1 MIESKEDSQKGKEVI
16 MKSNMISG
24 NCPGNDSFMR
34 MYRFIRDINNKLSAK
49 NFKVS
54 VPNSNMTLINFN
66 RVEVS
71 EEFFRELEKVFD
83 EIADVISYCPLFES
97 TKNDND

>member
-1 MIESKEDSQKGKEVI
+1 MCTQQEIYRI
-16 MKSNMISG
+16 
-24 NCPGNDSFMR
+24 NDSFMR
-34 MYRFIRDINNKLSAK
+34 MYRVIRDINNKLSAK
-49 NFKVS
+49 NFKLS

-71 EEFFRELEKVFD
+71 EDFFRDLKKVFD